1 MPPPP
6 PSPSHNRMVAAGVN
20 SLGVALLARAV
31 ERAQPNANL
40 FLSPASI
47 SSALALA
54 LAGAPPASET
64 AR

>member
-1 MPPPP
+1 
-6 PSPSHNRMVAAGVN
+6 MVAAGVN